1 MTKKLINIAHTVKF
15 KLLLGLFSSV
25 LAMEMDKEKSES
37 SSPIIS
43 QESSS
48 PFPNWEQRPA
58 DLVNF
63 IDESFSKV
71 AARSNKW
78 GLYPGTEENGSDYCL
93 MGMPDPLLI
102 ESLIH
107 NRSQQKTWVF
117 MDLGAGNGAW
127 GRTLASYL
135 TRTFEKELASGA
147 KAFHIISLSG
157 DNGRLSAD
165 PLREQ
170 SLYNV
175 KHVSKEDTF
184 NFSAN
189 GCQVYEWN
197 YFKIEN
203 LMQLIPSLKSKVDAI
218 FSFATFRHLADPL
231 GTYAQAYMLLKPQG
245 LLITDQHVVAQVN
258 DKYME
263 IDQILNHLGLPY
275 VTFACRLKGVTTWKE
290 EPKTD
295 LISWQYNKITE
306 TPGLDATH
314 STITSPCRVSFR
326 AKLNDLIS
334 EDTTTL
340 MGCNFPGMLLRRE
353 PLTNATFNYN
363 ASGYQLFETLLQ
375 PAAAKVS
382 VYLSDESNT
391 IYEYIHYGLFI
402 LTGEKEFVKLN
413 KYLLPYRVNF

>member
-63 IDESFSKV
+63 IDESFYKV
-71 AARSNKW
+71 LQRSRKW
-78 GLYPGTEENGSDYCL
+78 GLYPGSEENGSDYCL

-102 ESLIH
+102 ESLIYH
-107 NRSQQKTWVF
+107 RSQQKTWIF

-135 TRTFEKELASGA
+135 TRTFEKELASGT

-157 DNGRLSAD
+157 DMGCLQAG

-170 SLYNV
+170 PSLYNV
-175 KHVSKEDTF
+175 KLVDEEAKI

-189 GCQVYEWN
+189 GCQVYEWSF
-197 YFKIEN
+197 FKIEN
-203 LMQLIPSLKSKVDAI
+203 LMQRVPSLKSKVDAI

-275 VTFACRLKGVTTWKE
+275 VTFASPLKGITTWKE
-290 EPKTD
+290 DTKTD
-295 LISWQYNKITE
+295 LISWQYNKIME
-306 TPGLDATH
+306 TPGRCDTY
-314 STITSPCRVSFR
+314 STITSPCHVHFS
-326 AKLNDLIS
+326 AKLNDFIS

-340 MGCNFPGMLLRRE
+340 IGCNFPGMVQRRQ
-353 PLTNATFNYN
+353 PLTNATFSYN
-363 ASGYQLFETLLQ
+363 ASGYHLFETLLQ

-382 VYLSDESNT
+382 SYLSDESNT
-391 IYEYIHYGLFI
+391 TYEYFMCGI
-402 LTGEKEFVKLN
+402 EVFVKSY
-413 KYLLPYRVNF
+413 KYLVPYKYKVEC